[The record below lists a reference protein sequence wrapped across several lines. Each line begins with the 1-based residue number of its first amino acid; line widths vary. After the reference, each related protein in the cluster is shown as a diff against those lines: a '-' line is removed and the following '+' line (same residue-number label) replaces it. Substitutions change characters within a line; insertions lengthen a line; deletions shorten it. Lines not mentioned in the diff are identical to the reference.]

1 VGVVRGINVVSI
13 SVPDLDAA
21 RAFYRDALGLG
32 EPVHDLPDAGWVE
45 FATGGGSGNLA
56 VVAAQ
61 AGRLRGGT
69 ASGAPSTGT
78 TVVLDVDDCAAACAA
93 LRARGVECGDP
104 QVFPGFVT
112 FADVFDPFGNRLQV
126 CSPAPEVD
134 PAGDAARDAGPAATP
149 T

>member
-1 VGVVRGINVVSI
+1 MGVVRGINVVSI

-32 EPVHDLPDAGWVE
+32 EPVYDLPDAGWIE

-56 VVAAQ
+56 VVAATP
-61 AGRLRGGT
+61 GW
-69 ASGAPSTGT
+69 APSTGT
-78 TVVLDVDDCAAACAA
+78 TVVLDVDDCATACRE
-93 LRARGVECGDP
+93 LRARAVECGEP
-104 QVFPGFVT
+104 QVFPGYVT

-126 CSPAPEVD
+126 CSPAPAD
-134 PAGDAARDAGPAATP
+134 TDGPATP